1 MKFPY
6 NITITHLSTTALCTT
21 PFLMIACFTL
31 GNSINGCS
39 ISTCHHTMSKFQC
52 SNYPSP
58 YFLTQK
64 NASHS
69 GSLSTALL
77 ARTTILCQIAKLAQD
92 WKQRGGSL
100 CLQLIVC
107 TKSMVV
113 LCITTC
119 HHKLSS
125 LCLGNCK
132 MFRTSRP
139 SVTISKY
146 SIILTCPKYS
156 RYPQFPHVPY
166 IQHRNFHYISLV
178 VHDWFI
184 SDYVGLR
191 ELTTSPAAILR
202 VAKAP
207 SPRPGDSPTL
217 QQGFILAS
225 LTAP

>member
-77 ARTTILCQIAKLAQD
+77 ARATILCQIGTRLETTWMIFMFAIN
-92 WKQRGGSL
+92 
-100 CLQLIVC
+100 CLYKINGC
-107 TKSMVV
+107 S
-113 LCITTC
+113 ITTC
-119 HHKLSS
+119 HHTLSS
-125 LCLGNCK
+125 LCL
-132 MFRTSRP
+132 
-139 SVTISKY
+139 
-146 SIILTCPKYS
+146 
-156 RYPQFPHVPY
+156 
-166 IQHRNFHYISLV
+166 
-178 VHDWFI
+178 
-184 SDYVGLR
+184 
-191 ELTTSPAAILR
+191 
-202 VAKAP
+202 
-207 SPRPGDSPTL
+207 
-217 QQGFILAS
+217 
-225 LTAP
+225 

>member
-69 GSLSTALL
+69 L
-77 ARTTILCQIAKLAQD
+77 
-92 WKQRGGSL
+92 
-100 CLQLIVC
+100 
-107 TKSMVV
+107 
-113 LCITTC
+113 
-119 HHKLSS
+119 
-125 LCLGNCK
+125 
-132 MFRTSRP
+132 RTSRP

-191 ELTTSPAAILR
+191 ELTTSPAVILR
-202 VAKAP
+202 VAKTP
-207 SPRPGDSPTL
+207 SPRPGESPTL
-217 QQGFILAS
+217 QQRFILAS
-225 LTAP
+225 LTTP